1 MRHSRRAVDRMD
13 RNCVLFLLGAFA
25 ATLAMPGFI
34 AAAPAPQGVTEGVI
48 ASADAASF
56 TVTAAN
62 GSQVRIT
69 ANADTRII
77 RRQQARL
84 EEIKPNDLVA
94 VTAKREPDGSLTAIS
109 INIVPPE
116 FKDRFRAVQFVMDTG
131 NVMTNATVFQN
142 VRRIDGRTLY
152 LKLPDGSTIITV
164 PKEAVVFRL
173 TVINMSDLRP
183 GMKVVVRGTGTAD
196 GSMLA
201 ASVTVDVPR

>member
-1 MRHSRRAVDRMD
+1 MD
-13 RNCVLFLLGAFA
+13 RNRVLFLLGALA
-25 ATLAMPGFI
+25 VTLAIPGFI

-56 TVTAAN
+56 TVTAAS
-62 GSQVRIT
+62 GSQVRIM

-77 RRQQARL
+77 SRQQARL
-84 EEIKPNDLVA
+84 EDIKPNDLVA
-94 VTAKREPDGSLTAIS
+94 VTAKREPDGSLTAIL

-116 FKDRFRAVQFVMDTG
+116 FKDRFRAVQFVMESG
-131 NVMTNATVFQN
+131 NIMTNATVFQN

-164 PKEAVVFRL
+164 PKEAVVFKL
-173 TVINMSDLRP
+173 AVIPMSGLKV
-183 GMKVVVRGTGTAD
+183 GMKVVVRGTGNAD

>member
-1 MRHSRRAVDRMD
+1 MD
-13 RNCVLFLLGAFA
+13 RNRVIFLLGALV

-34 AAAPAPQGVTEGVI
+34 VAAPAPQGVTEGVI

-69 ANADTRII
+69 ANADTRIL

-109 INIVPPE
+109 INIIPPE
-116 FKDRFRAVQFVMDTG
+116 FKGQVREAQFVMNTG
-131 NVMTNATVFQN
+131 NIMTNATVFQN

-152 LKLPDGSTIITV
+152 LKLPDGYTIITV

-183 GMKVVVRGTGTAD
+183 GMKVVVRGTGNPD

>member
-1 MRHSRRAVDRMD
+1 VE
-13 RNCVLFLLGAFA
+13 
-25 ATLAMPGFI
+25 T
-34 AAAPAPQGVTEGVI
+34 GVTEGVI

-69 ANADTRII
+69 ANVDTRII
-77 RRQQARL
+77 RRQQVRL
-84 EEIKPNDLVA
+84 EEIKPNDLVG
-94 VTAKREPDGSLTAIS
+94 VTAKREPDGSLIAIS

-116 FKDRFRAVQFVMDTG
+116 FKDRFRETQFVMDTG
-131 NVMTNATVFQN
+131 NIMTNARVFQN

-164 PKEAVVFRL
+164 PKEAMVSRL

-183 GMKVVVRGTGTAD
+183 GMRVMVRGTGNPD

-201 ASVTVDVPR
+201 AFVTVDVPR

>member
-1 MRHSRRAVDRMD
+1 MD
-13 RNCVLFLLGAFA
+13 RNRVICLLGVLV
-25 ATLAMPGFI
+25 ATLAMPGLI

-48 ASADAASF
+48 ASADASSF

-69 ANADTRII
+69 ANVDTRII

-94 VTAKREPDGSLTAIS
+94 VTAKREPDGSLTAIL
-109 INIVPPE
+109 INIFPPE
-116 FKDRFRAVQFVMDTG
+116 FKGRVREAQFVMDTG
-131 NVMTNATVFQN
+131 NIMTNATVFQN

-152 LKLPDGSTIITV
+152 LKLPDGSTIINV
-164 PKEAVVFRL
+164 PKEAMVFRL
-173 TVINMSDLRP
+173 AVIQMSDLQA
-183 GMKVVVRGTGTAD
+183 GMKVVVRGTGNPD

-201 ASVTVDVPR
+201 AFVTVDVPR

>member
-1 MRHSRRAVDRMD
+1 MD
-13 RNCVLFLLGAFA
+13 RDRVLFLLGVLV
-25 ATLAMPGFI
+25 ATLAMPGLI
-34 AAAPAPQGVTEGVI
+34 VAAPAPQGVTEGVI
-48 ASADAASF
+48 AAADAASF

-84 EEIKPNDLVA
+84 EEIKPNDFVA
-94 VTAKREPDGSLTAIS
+94 VTSKREPDGSLVAIS
-109 INIVPPE
+109 INIFPPE
-116 FKDRFRAVQFVMDTG
+116 FKGRFREVQFVMDTG
-131 NVMTNATVFQN
+131 NIMTNAMVFQN

-164 PKEAVVFRL
+164 PKDAVVFRL

-183 GMKVVVRGTGTAD
+183 GMKVVVRGTGNPD

>member
-1 MRHSRRAVDRMD
+1 MD
-13 RNCVLFLLGAFA
+13 RNRVISLLSVLV
-25 ATLAMPGFI
+25 ATLAMPGLI
-34 AAAPAPQGVTEGVI
+34 KAAPAPQGVTEGVI

-62 GSQVRIT
+62 GSKVRIT
-69 ANADTRII
+69 ANVDTRII
-77 RRQQARL
+77 RRQQVQL

-94 VTAKREPDGSLTAIS
+94 VTAKREPDGSLIAIS

-116 FKDRFRAVQFVMDTG
+116 FKDRFRETQFVMDTG
-131 NVMTNATVFQN
+131 NIMTNARVFQN

-183 GMKVVVRGTGTAD
+183 GMRVVVRGTGNPD

-201 ASVTVDVPR
+201 AFVTVDVPR